1 MRSTERGMVSRFFP
15 PLQRNY
21 MKTIKKIGIA
31 CGVFFL
37 VVIAGGLLLEFVIDL
52 TPYLPQVTRPLSN
65 ALHRNVEIGKLSHT
79 ILRGPGASL
88 QQVTVFE
95 PDQKTVWA
103 SAAEIMAKLR
113 LLPLLSKRI
122 EVVQIALTQP
132 NVVLK
137 RGKNGLWNIA
147 DFIGQQADAAESPMA
162 AKATPVPKQ
171 PADSEQPPS
180 QTTKTP
186 ANAPSPQT
194 PAVGSTLA
202 IDAIQLSRGTIRVI
216 DEMTDVTT
224 EISNVNAT
232 VKGVSV
238 NAPIRFDISADLQ
251 GRTLGQI
258 HSTGK
263 ISQIPANGTVQ
274 NAEMDVTTTLKD
286 IDLAH
291 FQPYLQFAH
300 LQKEAPLGKLN
311 ATLQLAGSLDKQ
323 ITSTGNVSVDDVRVD
338 VSGNVAQA
346 ATNPALDLTISS
358 KEFSWENVIQLLPPN
373 AAKPLQD
380 LGLTGKGTLNVQPK
394 GALDQLAI
402 SGEFDLSQ
410 SGMRASNVFAKP
422 AALAAM
428 LKFDMT
434 LMQDAVDIKMFNV
447 SIGNVTLSATGTVSR
462 FSKPIFDMQITSTP
476 FPLPDML
483 ALFPVIAELKQNGQ
497 PALKTDGMASLTAG
511 IKGAADD
518 LNINATVNLDQGAVA
533 YADFFQKAAAIP
545 GNIAAEVRL
554 KKDSVSIN
562 RAVVNLGEFQ
572 LTAHGEVNHFNEPEL
587 DIAVETN
594 LFDLAAM
601 FGHFPMLTA
610 QVPKE
615 LRLDGLGKIAV
626 KSVGSVKNL
635 AISGMVDMTKGE
647 ILFGDVFN
655 KPKDIP
661 GSIEFDTT
669 ITPDSVA
676 LKQVQINLND
686 VLFDVTGAISGL
698 KQKAMLDIRL
708 KSNQFALNQLL
719 PFSGLEMH
727 PTGITEFSMQ
737 VKGAVADFTPDSIVA
752 LDLRCQDV
760 GLLLPAFGKPVNHLN
775 LVAALRG
782 QTLSLK
788 QLSAS
793 IGESSL
799 KGDATILDPFTTPD
813 VAFALESDYLN
824 ADEFLKAAPDA
835 HTPQARFYR
844 SGSRS
849 PFRVVAETTVT
860 SPPVTVANHQE
871 WPLSHLK
878 ARGTLS
884 IKHGIVKQVEFANLR
899 SDVMFANQV
908 LNLENML
915 FELYDGTYQGRVKFD
930 LSAPTPTYEFESKLM
945 DVDANRLLTAS
956 VSAKDIVYGL
966 LFANAAIAGKGFSA
980 EQLAQHL
987 SGSGTI
993 AIGAGK
999 FTSFNIWPDIAQ
1011 IFELLGTVGN
1021 SDALLKIGSDIGQ
1034 FPAETNFS
1042 RFEATFN
1049 LEEGKG
1055 GHSEVL
1061 LEVPEQEMHIALLMN
1076 GEFGL
1081 DLSLDL
1087 LGKIRFAPESKYYN
1101 DIKKAFRDFEQDDG
1115 SIELPFPIPIGGT
1128 LLKPT
1133 INMKTAQKSLQKFAE
1148 KMARQ
1153 AVTSEVGKQVEKELG
1168 KAGKDL
1174 LKQIFK

>member
-1 MRSTERGMVSRFFP
+1 
-15 PLQRNY
+15 

-31 CGVFFL
+31 CGVCFL
-37 VVIAGGLLLEFVIDL
+37 LFIAGGLLLEFVVDL
-52 TPYLPQVTRPLSN
+52 TPYLPQITRPLSN
-65 ALHRNVEIGKLSHT
+65 ALHRNVEVGKLSHT

-103 SAAEIMAKLR
+103 SATEVMAKLR
-113 LLPLLSKRI
+113 LFPLLSKRI

-137 RGKNGLWNIA
+137 RGKNGMWNIA
-147 DFIGQQADAAESPMA
+147 DFIGQRADAAESPMA
-162 AKATPVPKQ
+162 TKATPMPKQ
-171 PADSEQPPS
+171 PADSKRPPS

-194 PAVGSTLA
+194 PAAGSTLA

-216 DEMTDVTT
+216 DEMMDVTT

-238 NAPIRFDISADLQ
+238 DAPIRFDISADLQ
-251 GRTLGQI
+251 DGTLGQI

-263 ISQIPANGTVQ
+263 ISQIPADGTAQ
-274 NAEMDVTTTLKD
+274 NAELDVTTTLKD

-300 LQKEAPLGKLN
+300 LQKETSLGTLN
-311 ATLQLAGSLDKQ
+311 ATLQLAGNMDKQ
-323 ITSTGNVSVDDVRVD
+323 MISTGNISVDDVKID
-338 VSGNVAQA
+338 VAGSVAQA
-346 ATNPALDLTISS
+346 ATNPTLDLTISS
-358 KEFSWENVIQLLPPN
+358 KEFSWEKVMQLLPPN
-373 AAKPLQD
+373 VAKPLQD

-410 SGMRASNVFAKP
+410 SGMRAPNVFAKP
-422 AALAAM
+422 AAFAAM
-428 LKFDMT
+428 LKFDIMLT
-434 LMQDAVDIKMFNV
+434 QDAVDIKTFNV
-447 SIGNVTLSATGTVSR
+447 SIGNVTLDATGTVSR
-462 FSKPIFDMQITSTP
+462 FSKPIFDMQITSAP

-483 ALFPVIAELKQNGQ
+483 ALFPAIAELKQNGQ
-497 PALKTDGMASLTAG
+497 PALKTDGMASLTAS
-511 IKGAADD
+511 IKGAAND
-518 LNINATVNLDQGAVA
+518 LNVNATVNLEQSAVT
-533 YADFFQKAAAIP
+533 YADFFNKAAAVP
-545 GNIAAEVRL
+545 GNIAAEARL
-554 KKDSVSIN
+554 KNDSLSIN

-572 LTAHGEVNHFNEPEL
+572 LTAYGEVKHFNEPEL
-587 DIAVETN
+587 DIALETN

-601 FGHFPMLTA
+601 FGHFPMLAA
-610 QVPKE
+610 QVLPKE

-626 KSVGSVKNL
+626 KSVGNVKDL
-635 AISGMVDMTKGE
+635 AVSGMVDMTKGE

-661 GSIEFDTT
+661 GSIKFDTT

-686 VLFDVTGAISGL
+686 VLFDITGSISGL
-698 KQKAMLDIRL
+698 KQKAMLDITL
-708 KSNQFALNQLL
+708 TSNQFALNQLL
-719 PFSGLEMH
+719 PFSGVEMH
-727 PTGITEFSMQ
+727 PTGLTEFSIQ
-737 VKGAVADFTPDSIVA
+737 IKGAAADFTPDSIVA
-752 LDLRCQDV
+752 FDLRCQDV
-760 GLLLPAFGKPVNHLN
+760 GLLLPALGKPVNHLN

-799 KGDATILDPFTTPD
+799 KGDATILNPFTAPD

-824 ADEFLKAAPDA
+824 ADEFLKTPPGA

-849 PFRVVAETTVT
+849 PFRLVAETTVT
-860 SPPVTVANHQE
+860 SSPAAANHQE
-871 WPLSHLK
+871 WPLSRLK

-884 IKHGIVKQVEFANLR
+884 ITRGIVKQVEFANLR

-930 LSAPTPTYEFESKLM
+930 LSAPDPTYEFESKLM

-1021 SDALLKIGSDIGQ
+1021 SDALLKIGSDIRQ

-1055 GHSEVL
+1055 GRSEVL

-1101 DIKKAFRDFEQDDG
+1101 DIKKTFRDFEQDDG

-1128 LLKPT
+1128 LLTPT